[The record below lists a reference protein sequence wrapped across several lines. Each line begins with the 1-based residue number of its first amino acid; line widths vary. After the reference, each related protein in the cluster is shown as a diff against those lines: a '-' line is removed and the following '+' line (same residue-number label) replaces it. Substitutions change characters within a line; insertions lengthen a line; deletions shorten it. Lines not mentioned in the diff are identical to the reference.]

1 MLNAVIRLIRPK
13 HWAKNVFVFFPL
25 LFSGAIFESFSWD
38 LILLFFA
45 FCLAASSIYVINDLV
60 DVEKDRLH
68 PEKKFRPIA
77 SGEISSL
84 QAKIIFLLIVL
95 ALIGVGYFLLW
106 EAMIYVLA
114 YFVLNMLY
122 SFYLKNLSILDVTSI
137 SLGFV
142 FRVLAGG
149 EEVGV
154 QVTSWMVILVFL
166 LTISLA
172 FSKRRDDFQVGVDH
186 IQLRKSNL
194 GYSLAFLDIA
204 KSISF
209 SITLVAYILYSVD
222 PDTIRR
228 MGSNKLYFTSLFV
241 FLGIMRYIQ
250 ISVVDKNAGS
260 PVKVLYKDRFIQL
273 TIFFWILTI
282 GYILYG

>member
-1 MLNAVIRLIRPK
+1 MKSILRLVRPK

-25 LFSGAIFESFSWD
+25 LFSGTIFDSFTWD
-38 LILLFFA
+38 LLLLFAA
-45 FCLAASSIYVINDLV
+45 FCLAASAIYVINDLV

-68 PEKKFRPIA
+68 PEKRFRPIA
-77 SGEISSL
+77 SGEISPN
-84 QAKIIFLLIVL
+84 QARGIFLGILVL
-95 ALIGVGYFLLW
+95 LVGIGFFLRF
-106 EAMIYVLA
+106 EAVIYVLA
-114 YFVLNMLY
+114 YFILNLCY

-154 QVTSWMVILVFL
+154 EVTSWMVILVFL

-186 IQLRKSNL
+186 TQLRKSNL

-228 MGSNKLYFTSLFV
+228 MGSDNLYFTSFFV

-273 TIFFWILTI
+273 TILFWILTI